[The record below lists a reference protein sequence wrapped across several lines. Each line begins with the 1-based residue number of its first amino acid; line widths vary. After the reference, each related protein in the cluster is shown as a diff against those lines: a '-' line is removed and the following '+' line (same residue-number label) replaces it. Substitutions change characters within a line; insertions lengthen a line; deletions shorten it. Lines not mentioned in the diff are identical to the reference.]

1 MANYNLKIALD
12 KLKGAKVMDIEG
24 KTSTRRCIVIPIDN
38 EEGTVVDAYES
49 KIDGLPTMKAL
60 DNVQLH
66 LTAFEFKEKRYG
78 QTHGLKASFSRKRM
92 EKMREDELRNMPF
105 IGNMKPWTLQQDNDD
120 LPPDDAN
127 NDW

>member
-1 MANYNLKIALD
+1 MANFNLKIALD

-24 KTSTRRCIVIPIDN
+24 KTCTKRCIVIPIDN
-38 EEGTVVDAYES
+38 EEGTVIDAYES

-66 LTAFEFKEKRYG
+66 LTAFEFREKKFG
-78 QTHGLKASFSRKRM
+78 QTHGIKAQFSKRRI
-92 EKMREDELRNMPF
+92 EKMREEELRTMPF
-105 IGNMKPWTLQQDNDD
+105 IGNMKPWSQQQDDD